1 MYLTGTQKW
10 VTEVEQTGSL
20 MYFFALLEKT
30 RLGGEHPDYHSL
42 LSSLTQ
48 IRDGLLLNAWRTE
61 CGNLKQYS
69 ESRPSPKVLLSVAQ
83 RILLKYATAAPKSD
97 IRETESSEEEG
108 DSNTDTDSDAQIQHD
123 DSPNKERV
131 QVLTSGDDVAHHNLR
146 LLTRDLLYLGE
157 LIQAISDGD
166 IGRIEDILPQL
177 AMMFRGAGGNNY
189 CTEIL
194 HFIFNLKHV
203 WTPEFAFVLP
213 QCLKFCQLMLF
224 QGYHAG

>member
-1 MYLTGTQKW
+1 
-10 VTEVEQTGSL
+10 
-20 MYFFALLEKT
+20 MYFFALLKKT
-30 RLGGEHPDYHSL
+30 HLGGEHPDYHSL

-48 IRDGLLLNAWRTE
+48 IHDGLLLNAWRTE

-83 RILLKYATAAPKSD
+83 RILLKYATAVPKSD

-108 DSNTDTDSDAQIQHD
+108 DSNTDTDLDAQIQHD
-123 DSPNKERV
+123 DSPNKEHV